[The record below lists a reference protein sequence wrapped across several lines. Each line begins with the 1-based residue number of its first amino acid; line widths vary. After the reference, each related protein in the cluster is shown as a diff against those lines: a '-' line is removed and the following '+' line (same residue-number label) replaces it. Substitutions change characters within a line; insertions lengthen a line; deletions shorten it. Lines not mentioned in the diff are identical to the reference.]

1 MLTETPAGQFEPGL
15 SESDNRNHCHPQGPI
30 PNDSG
35 SDSRSRIRRLP
46 PKFRL
51 QRVFCLIGPPPR
63 RPARKKENIMSR
75 DLSKVR
81 NIGIAA
87 HIDAGK
93 TTVSE
98 RILYYTGK
106 IHKMGEVHEGT
117 AVMDFDEEEQKRGIT
132 INSAAT
138 TCPWDRNGERYT
150 INLIDTPGHVD
161 FTAEVER
168 SLRVLDGAVAVFDG
182 KEGVEAQ
189 SETVW
194 RQATKYNVP
203 RICFVNKMD
212 KLGADFDFSFNSII
226 ERLGAPAVAV
236 QIPIGQSNTFKGI
249 IDLLRGVAIY
259 YKLDDDKDKGKT
271 MVEKPIP
278 PEEQERFEKWK
289 HQLIEKV
296 AETDDALT
304 EKYLNGEEIS
314 DAELRAALRKATISF
329 KLHPVFTGSALKYVG
344 VQRLLDGV
352 VDYLPSPMDV
362 PAIKGHDLKDP
373 EKILERHSNPDEPFS
388 ALAFKIVSD
397 QHGDLTY
404 IRVYSGRLEKGSR
417 VLNANRGKRENI
429 SRMFQMHAADR
440 IPIDVAE
447 AGDIVACIGIK
458 DALTGDTL
466 CDQDHPIILERPT
479 FPEPVISMSIEPKT
493 AADKQKLGEALTT
506 LKREDPTFRANY
518 DDETGQTIIAG
529 MGELHLEILG
539 MRLTRDHKVDVIVGK
554 PKVAYKET
562 ITKTVHNV
570 RGKHV
575 KQSGGRGQYG
585 DCSINLEPFDGTGV
599 DADTL
604 KKWNWADGIAFEN
617 KIFGGSIPKEY
628 IPSIEYGCRMAAKTG
643 VLASYP
649 LINAKITLVDGSYHQ
664 VDSSQIAFELA
675 GQLAFRDACSK
686 AGLTLLEPIM
696 KVVVTTPEDFVGNV
710 TGDLNRRRGLIVNS
724 EQRGNTR
731 VVEAEVPLSEMFGYT
746 TELRSM
752 STGRA
757 SSVMEPLK
765 YAPVPT
771 SVRNAILEEVG

>member
-1 MLTETPAGQFEPGL
+1 
-15 SESDNRNHCHPQGPI
+15 
-30 PNDSG
+30 
-35 SDSRSRIRRLP
+35 
-46 PKFRL
+46 
-51 QRVFCLIGPPPR
+51 
-63 RPARKKENIMSR
+63 MSR
-75 DLSKVR
+75 DLSKIR

-138 TCPWDRNGERYT
+138 TCPWDRFGERYT

-203 RICFVNKMD
+203 RVCFINKMD
-212 KLGADFDFSFNSII
+212 KLGADFEFSFNSII

-236 QIPIGQSNTFKGI
+236 QIPIGQSKTFKGI
-249 IDLLRGVAIY
+249 SDLIRGVAIY
-259 YKLDDDKDKGKT
+259 YNMADDKDKGKT
-271 MVEKPIP
+271 MIEKPIP
-278 PEEQERFEKWK
+278 EEEKERYQKWR
-289 HQLIEKV
+289 HTLIERA
-296 AETDDALT
+296 AEQDDKLT
-304 EKYLNGEEIS
+304 EKYLNGEELTEQEI
-314 DAELRAALRKATISF
+314 RAALRKGTISF

-352 VDYLPSPMDV
+352 IDYLPA
-362 PAIKGHDLKDP
+362 PADLPPVQGHDVRDND
-373 EKILERHSNPDEPFS
+373 KIIERPLTPDAPFS
-388 ALAFKIVSD
+388 GLAFKIVND

-404 IRVYSGRLEKGSR
+404 VRVYSGRLEKGSR
-417 VLNANRGKRENI
+417 VLNANRNKRENI

-440 IPIDVAE
+440 NPIDVAE
-447 AGDIVACIGIK
+447 AGDIVACIGVK
-458 DALTGDTL
+458 EALTGDTL
-466 CDQDHPIILERPT
+466 CDPDNPIILERPT

-506 LKREDPTFRANY
+506 LKREDPTFQANY
-518 DDETGQTIIAG
+518 DEETGQTIIAG
-529 MGELHLEILG
+529 MGELHLEILR

-562 ITKTVHNV
+562 VTKAVQNI

-585 DCSINLEPFDGTGV
+585 DCSINLEPFNGL
-599 DADTL
+599 DAEGKPLEAEVL
-604 KKWNWADGIAFEN
+604 KKLGWKDGIAFEN
-617 KIFGGSIPKEY
+617 KIFGGSIPKEF
-628 IPSIEYGCRMAAKTG
+628 IPSVEYGARMAAKTG

-649 LINAKITLVDGSYHQ
+649 LINAKISLVDGSYHQ
-664 VDSSQIAFELA
+664 VDSSQVAFELA
-675 GQLAFRDACSK
+675 GQLAFREAATK

-696 KVVVTTPEDFVGNV
+696 KVVVTTPEEFVGNV
-710 TGDLNRRRGLIVNS
+710 TGDLNRRRGMVVAS
-724 EQRGNTR
+724 DQRGNTR
-731 VVEAEVPLSEMFGYT
+731 IVEAEVPLSEMFGYT

-752 STGRA
+752 SQGRA
-757 SSVMEPLK
+757 SSAMEPLK
-765 YAPVPT
+765 YAAVPT
-771 SVRNAILEEVG
+771 QVKNAILEEVG

>member
-1 MLTETPAGQFEPGL
+1 M
-15 SESDNRNHCHPQGPI
+15 
-30 PNDSG
+30 
-35 SDSRSRIRRLP
+35 
-46 PKFRL
+46 
-51 QRVFCLIGPPPR
+51 
-63 RPARKKENIMSR
+63 ARDMTKI
-75 DLSKVR
+75 R

-98 RILYYTGK
+98 RVLYYTGK

-138 TCPWDRNGERYT
+138 TCPWPRNGEVYT

-194 RQATKYNVP
+194 RQATKYKVP
-203 RICFVNKMD
+203 RVCFINKMD
-212 KLGADFDFSFNSII
+212 KIGADFDFSFNSII

-236 QIPIGQSNTFKGI
+236 QIPIGQAGTFTGI
-249 IDLLRGVAIY
+249 MDLVRGVATY
-259 YKLDDDKDKGKT
+259 YNLKDDKDKGKT
-271 MVEKPIP
+271 MIEKPIP
-278 PEEQERFEKWK
+278 EEEKERFHKWRQILEEKA
-289 HQLIEKV
+289 
-296 AETDDALT
+296 AELDDDLT
-304 EKYLNGEEIS
+304 EKFLNGTPLTEQEIRT
-314 DAELRAALRKATISF
+314 AMRKGTIAF
-329 KLHPVFTGSALKYVG
+329 KCHPVFCGSALKYVG

-352 VDYLPSPMDV
+352 IDYLPAPTDM
-362 PAIKGHDLKDP
+362 PPIHGHDLKDP
-373 EKILERHSNPDEPFS
+373 DKIIERKLTSEEPFCG
-388 ALAFKIVSD
+388 LAFKIVSD

-404 IRVYSGRLEKGSR
+404 VRVYSGKLERGSR
-417 VLNANRGKRENI
+417 VFNSTRNKRENI

-440 IPIDVAE
+440 NPIEVAE
-447 AGDIVACIGIK
+447 AGDIVACIGVK

-466 CDQDHPIILERPT
+466 CDGDHPIILEKPT

-506 LKREDPTFRANY
+506 LKREDPTFQASY
-518 DDETGQTIIAG
+518 DEETGQTIIAG
-529 MGELHLEILG
+529 MGELHLEILR

-562 ITKTVHNV
+562 ITKSAIGI

-575 KQSGGRGQYG
+575 KQSGGRGQFG
-585 DCSINLEPFDGTGV
+585 DCTINLEPFNGNGPDGKPL
-599 DADTL
+599 DAETL
-604 KKWNWADGIAFEN
+604 KKLGWEDGIAFEN
-617 KIFGGSIPKEY
+617 KIFGGTIPKEY
-628 IPSIEYGCRMAAKTG
+628 IPSVEYGVRMAAKTG

-649 LINAKITLVDGSYHQ
+649 LINAKVTLTDGSYHQ

-675 GQLAFRDACSK
+675 GQIAFKDACK
-686 AGLTLLEPIM
+686 VAGVTLLEPIM

-731 VVEAEVPLSEMFGYT
+731 VVDAEVPLSEMFGYT

-765 YAPVPT
+765 YSPVPN
-771 SVRNAILEEVG
+771 SVKNAILEELG

>member
-1 MLTETPAGQFEPGL
+1 MA
-15 SESDNRNHCHPQGPI
+15 
-30 PNDSG
+30 
-35 SDSRSRIRRLP
+35 
-46 PKFRL
+46 
-51 QRVFCLIGPPPR
+51 
-63 RPARKKENIMSR
+63 R
-75 DLSKVR
+75 DLTKIR

-98 RILYYTGK
+98 RVLYYTGK

-117 AVMDFDEEEQKRGIT
+117 ATMDFDPEEQKRGIT

-168 SLRVLDGAVAVFDG
+168 SMRVLDGAVAVFDG

-203 RICFVNKMD
+203 RVCFVNKMD
-212 KLGADFDFSFNSII
+212 KMGADFDFSFNSIH

-236 QIPIGQSNTFKGI
+236 QIPIGQAGTFQGM
-249 IDLLRGVAIY
+249 IDLIRGVAIY
-259 YKLDDDKDKGKT
+259 YNLKDDKDKGKT
-271 MVEKPIP
+271 QVEKPIP
-278 PEEQERFEKWK
+278 EEEKERYTKWR
-289 HQLIEKV
+289 HELIEK
-296 AETDDALT
+296 ASETDDKLM
-304 EKYLNGEEIS
+304 EKYLNGEEPTE
-314 DAELRAALRKATISF
+314 DELRKAIRAATISF
-329 KLHPVFTGSALKYVG
+329 KMHPVFCGSALKYVG
-344 VQRLLDGV
+344 VQRLIDGV
-352 VDYLPSPMDV
+352 VDYLPAPTDLPPIV
-362 PAIKGHDLKDP
+362 AHDPKEREKLVARKSDP
-373 EKILERHSNPDEPFS
+373 SEPFCG
-388 ALAFKIVSD
+388 LVFKIVND

-404 IRVYSGRLEKGSR
+404 VRVYSGRLEKGSR
-417 VLNANRGKRENI
+417 VLNVNRNKRENI

-440 IPIDVAE
+440 NPLDVAE
-447 AGDIVACIGIK
+447 AGDIVACVGVK
-458 DALTGDTL
+458 EALTGDTL
-466 CDQDHPIILERPT
+466 ADQDHPVILERPT

-493 AADKQKLGEALTT
+493 AADKQKLGEALTV
-506 LKREDPTFRANY
+506 LKREDPTFQAKY

-529 MGELHLEILG
+529 MGELHLEILR
-539 MRLTRDHKVDVIVGK
+539 MKLTRDHHVDVLVGK

-562 ITKTVHNV
+562 ISFMAEA

-575 KQSGGRGQYG
+575 KQSGGRGQFG
-585 DCSINLEPFDGTGV
+585 DCTVRVEPFTEAQAKEEELKWE
-599 DADTL
+599 DAV
-604 KKWNWADGIAFEN
+604 AFEN

-628 IPSIEYGCRMAAKTG
+628 IPSVEYGARQAAKTG

-649 LINAKITLVDGSYHQ
+649 MINIKITLLDGSYHA

-675 GQLAFRDACSK
+675 GQIAFKDACRK

-696 KVVVTTPEDFVGNV
+696 KLVVTTPEEFVGNV
-710 TGDLNRRRGLIVNS
+710 NGDINRRRGLIVNS

-731 VVEAEVPLSEMFGYT
+731 IVEAEVPLSEMFGYT

-752 STGRA
+752 SQGRA

-765 YAPVPT
+765 YAPAPA
-771 SVRNAILEEVG
+771 SVKAAVLEEVG